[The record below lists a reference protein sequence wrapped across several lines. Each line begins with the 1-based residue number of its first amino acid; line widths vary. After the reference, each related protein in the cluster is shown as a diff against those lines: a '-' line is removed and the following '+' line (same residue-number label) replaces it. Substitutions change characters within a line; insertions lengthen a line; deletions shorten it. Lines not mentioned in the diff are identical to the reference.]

1 VAYSELVL
9 TTPSTIAGLSQD
21 DAFSMNLGVTSMA
34 FIGTCLSWFAIT
46 WWGRRTVFISG
57 MAWMTGCLI
66 IIGAVAFKAQDSA
79 GAKWAQAAMVMVHV
93 FAYDFTVGPLTYV
106 IVGETSA
113 TRLRSKTVGLARN
126 SYNVTNVVVSKLRT
140 LPNLDGGLLTTT
152 RAAS

>member
-1 VAYSELVL
+1 
-9 TTPSTIAGLSQD
+9 
-21 DAFSMNLGVTSMA
+21 
-34 FIGTCLSWFAIT
+34 
-46 WWGRRTVFISG
+46 